1 MPRPFSMISPNIL
14 IGDAPQLFT
23 NYHTALTSSEF
34 LRLRHTKRYYGGAWD
49 LSFFLSDS
57 DFGTGQLNE
66 WFNTFLM
73 GQIAEYYSGAITWTG
88 VIWEMVRVSD
98 GKRQIRTVSDVWN
111 AVKCIYTETDSNVQA
126 ETAYQTN
133 QTSIDRYLRKEFI
146 VYKDNVDATQAVDF
160 AEDFL
165 NKHYDSW
172 PKSTDFNV
180 SAEDGLEITAL
191 GMGRLF
197 NNFYCTVT
205 TPTGLVDVDAFVDD
219 IWDTDLAPY
228 LPFLSLG
235 GIETN
240 DYEVEREQRTPTRC
254 GDLIDA
260 LARAGNNVLPYRW
273 QVDGDFQ
280 FRFEKMILTPTLEW
294 HGASRGGITKLFGD
308 VISWNAEP
316 GIMTDRTVQDLPAL
330 PGNYLTQRNHELIE
344 QFSMWQ
350 GQEQPT
356 PETEE
361 ATEATFLSNIEKYQR
376 MITDGNFDRLHTPG
390 STIAGR

>member
-1 MPRPFSMISPNIL
+1 MANPVLLFGDIPN
-14 IGDAPQLFT
+14 LF
-23 NYHTALTSSEF
+23 NGYPTAIEPNSYM
-34 LRLRHTKRYYGGAWD
+34 RLRHTKRYYGGAWD
-49 LSFFLSDS
+49 LSFFLSDT
-57 DFGTGQLNE
+57 DFSTGQLNE
-66 WFNTFLM
+66 WFNTWLM
-73 GQIAEYYSGAITWTG
+73 SQMAEYHNGSITWTG

-98 GKRQIRTVSDVWN
+98 GKRQVRSVSDVWN
-111 AVKCIYTETDSNVQA
+111 AVKCIYTETESNVQA

-133 QTSIDRYLRKEFI
+133 QTSIDRYLRREYI
-146 VYKDNVDATQAVDF
+146 VYKDNVSATQAVDF

-180 SAEDGLEITAL
+180 SGEDGLEITAL

-205 TPTGLVDVDAFVDD
+205 TPAGLVDVDDFVDD
-219 IWDTDLAPY
+219 IWTTDLAPY

-240 DYEVEREQRTPTRC
+240 NYEVEREQRTPTRC

-294 HGASRGGITKLFGD
+294 HGASRGGITKLLGD